1 MKKPGKLTVIQPET
15 PIAVEILA
23 QSIVDIGEGMRR
35 INSSRLNR
43 HALLVL
49 LKSASGQSMSSI
61 GSVLNALENLEATYL
76 KK

>member
-23 QSIVDIGEGMRR
+23 QSIVDIGEGM
-35 INSSRLNR
+35 
-43 HALLVL
+43 
-49 LKSASGQSMSSI
+49 
-61 GSVLNALENLEATYL
+61 ENLEATYL